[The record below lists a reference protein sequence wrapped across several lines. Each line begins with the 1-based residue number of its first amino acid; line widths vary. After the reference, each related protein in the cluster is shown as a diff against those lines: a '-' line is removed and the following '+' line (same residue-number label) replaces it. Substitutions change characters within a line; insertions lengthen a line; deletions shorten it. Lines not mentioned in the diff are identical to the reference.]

1 MVRQISPRRTGRSR
15 VSTPATDRQVR
26 WRAGSDI
33 HSEATAIEED
43 RLEDTGRPVPVMV
56 VYTVHDECRQ
66 LGLHIRSRGGRLTG
80 RCRRLLWGL
89 ARGIDHLDTGNLHL
103 ERSRLLVGEHE
114 PSKIQGAAS
123 QTILVNIAPRIS
135 PIGSIVKSA
144 RIVQPSNVVLTIYY
158 VTISDEQHAELWS
171 CFKVLHSRLYL
182 V

>member
-43 RLEDTGRPVPVMV
+43 RLEDTGRPVPVLV

-80 RCRRLLWGL
+80 RCRRFLWGL

-103 ERSRLLVGEHE
+103 ERSRFLVAEHE
-114 PSKIQGAAS
+114 TRVSRNRRPKPSSGTSHPQS
-123 QTILVNIAPRIS
+123 RLFR
-135 PIGSIVKSA
+135 SIVKSA
-144 RIVQPSNVVLTIYY
+144 RTVQSSNVVLPLYY
-158 VTISDEQHAELWS
+158 VMISYEQHAE
-171 CFKVLHSRLYL
+171 
-182 V
+182 